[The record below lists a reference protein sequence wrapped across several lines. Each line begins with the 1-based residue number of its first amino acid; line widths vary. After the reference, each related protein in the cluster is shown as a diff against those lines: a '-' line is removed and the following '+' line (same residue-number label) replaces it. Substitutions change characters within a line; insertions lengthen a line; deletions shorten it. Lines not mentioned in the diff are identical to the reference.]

1 MLRKLILVF
10 LSILLMLFITSCW
23 DMVEIERY
31 AFVLGI
37 ALDKADNGDEIEV
50 TFQIA
55 KPRAFNNNGGA
66 EEFYWNIT
74 EKEKDITEAQKM
86 LTKSIN
92 QIPTLEHCQVILLG
106 ESIVKEGL
114 GENLDYL
121 LRTHEVR
128 RRVLLAV
135 VQGRAKDILDMEF
148 HTSVLPSFVIAEMLQ
163 ENSKYALELTN
174 YMNLGRLHMA
184 DISGY
189 DFILA
194 RILPMDNKIDV
205 SGGGA
210 FRDMKLVG
218 WLTGEE
224 MMGIRF
230 LRGDLGS
237 GYLTVQLPDDL
248 GDHAMLKI
256 FNAQSKLEP
265 EIRED
270 KLYVNLDLRIE
281 GDITEIVRDDLEI
294 EEEEFLSR
302 LERIM
307 EENIKHR
314 VKKAFNKTLKEFN
327 CEPFMLKEKAKSYY
341 PDFWRKNQSHWEEV
355 YKSAVL
361 EIEARVQIRRV
372 GEIRH

>member
-1 MLRKLILVF
+1 
-10 LSILLMLFITSCW
+10 
-23 DMVEIERY
+23 
-31 AFVLGI
+31 
-37 ALDKADNGDEIEV
+37 
-50 TFQIA
+50 
-55 KPRAFNNNGGA
+55 
-66 EEFYWNIT
+66 
-74 EKEKDITEAQKM
+74 
-86 LTKSIN
+86 
-92 QIPTLEHCQVILLG
+92 
-106 ESIVKEGL
+106 
-114 GENLDYL
+114 
-121 LRTHEVR
+121 
-128 RRVLLAV
+128 
-135 VQGRAKDILDMEF
+135 
-148 HTSVLPSFVIAEMLQ
+148 MLQ

-314 VKKAFNKTLKEFN
+314 VKKPLIK
-327 CEPFMLKEKAKSYY
+327 
-341 PDFWRKNQSHWEEV
+341 H
-355 YKSAVL
+355 
-361 EIEARVQIRRV
+361 
-372 GEIRH
+372 